1 MADKKL
7 LSEGAYGCIYI
18 PPLMCKERSTRTK
31 MATLSAKHPML
42 TKLQKEEHTEEE
54 LESVKEIRKLPLAS
68 HYFLLPEPEQCHP
81 NVREEALIKQSCDVT
96 KGEAFRDLTMIQI
109 PYGGKSLRTVELDMR
124 SFSFRAFMIH
134 MLEAATLLSK
144 NGWAHADLHDGNVL
158 VGQVTTSPRIIDFG
172 KLIRLTE
179 KDPEEIR
186 KRFLTFE
193 PGYEHIP
200 PECLWF
206 SGLHKTSYT
215 PAQVLERIP
224 NMKDSL
230 NQLINFAAYS
240 REQQAQDLNEFMNKY
255 ITENKKKITD
265 LSTFWHVIAPKFDS
279 WSIGV
284 LFIYMLRNFLHVSS
298 FVQGEYATA
307 KRIILYVIR
316 GLCHLNPYK
325 RLLPEEA
332 LRILKVSA
340 RSAAGSATAATQ
352 RSKLI

>member
-18 PPLMCKERSTRTK
+18 PPLMCKEKTTRTK
-31 MATLSAKHPML
+31 MATLSAQQPML
-42 TKLQKEEHTEEE
+42 SKLQKEEHTQEE
-54 LESVKEIRKLPLAS
+54 LESVKEIRKIPLAS

-81 NVREEALIKQSCDVT
+81 NVREEPLIKQSCDVT

-109 PYGGKSLRTVELDMR
+109 PYGGKSLRAVELDMR
-124 SFSFRAFMIH
+124 TFSFRAFMIH
-134 MLEAATLLSK
+134 LLEGASLLSK
-144 NGWAHADLHDGNVL
+144 SGWAHADLHDGNVL
-158 VGQVTTSPRIIDFG
+158 VGQVATSPRIIDFG
-172 KLIRLTE
+172 KLIRFTE

-186 KRFLTFE
+186 KRFLVFE

-206 SGLHKTSYT
+206 SGLHKTSYA
-215 PAQVLERIP
+215 PAQILERIP

-230 NQLINFAAYS
+230 NQLINFASYS
-240 REQQAQDLNEFMNKY
+240 REQQAQDLREFMNKY
-255 ITENKKKITD
+255 MTENKQQATD
-265 LSTFWHVIAPKFDS
+265 LATFWHVIGPKFDS

-284 LFIYMLRNFLHVSS
+284 LFIYMLRNFLHVPA
-298 FVQGEYATA
+298 FVQGEYAGA
-307 KRIILYVIR
+307 KRVLLYVIH
-316 GLCHLNPYK
+316 GLCNLNPYK

-332 LRILKVSA
+332 LRVLKASVRQGGA
-340 RSAAGSATAATQ
+340 TTAATP

>member
-31 MATLSAKHPML
+31 MATLSAKQPML
-42 TKLQKEEHTEEE
+42 SKLQKEEHTEEE

-81 NVREEALIKQSCDVT
+81 NVREEPLIKQSCDVT
-96 KGEAFRDLTMIQI
+96 KGEPFRDLTMIQI
-109 PYGGKSLRTVELDMR
+109 PYGGKSLRAVELDMKT
-124 SFSFRAFMIH
+124 FSFRAFMIH
-134 MLEAATLLSK
+134 LLEAATLLSK

-172 KLIRLTE
+172 KLIRFSE
-179 KDPEEIR
+179 SDPEEIR
-186 KRFLTFE
+186 KRFLVFE

-206 SGLHKTSYT
+206 SGLHRTSYT
-215 PAQVLERIP
+215 AAQLLERVP

-230 NQLINFAAYS
+230 NQLINFAGYT
-240 REQQAQDLNEFMNKY
+240 REQQATDLMEFMKRY
-255 ITENKKKITD
+255 LTESKQKATD
-265 LSTFWHVIAPKFDS
+265 LPTFWHAIGPKFDS

-284 LFIYMLRNFLHVSS
+284 LFIYMLRNFLHVPA
-298 FVQGEYATA
+298 FVNGEYGTA
-307 KRIILYVIR
+307 KRVLLYVIR

-332 LRILKVSA
+332 LRVLKAASA
-340 RSAAGSATAATQ
+340 QATAATP